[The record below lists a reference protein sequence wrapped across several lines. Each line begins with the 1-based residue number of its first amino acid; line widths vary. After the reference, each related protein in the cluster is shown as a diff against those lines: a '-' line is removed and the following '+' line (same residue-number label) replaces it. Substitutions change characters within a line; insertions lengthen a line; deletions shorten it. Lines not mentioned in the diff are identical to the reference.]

1 MYRKNAIIESKET
14 KGTVFQINRTFYDG
28 EGKMYRQT
36 HSAGHSNPK
45 QHPYGTNGEHAYD
58 YEWKDGE
65 IINRST
71 RELTDMER
79 KESADIL

>member
-1 MYRKNAIIESKET
+1 
-14 KGTVFQINRTFYDG
+14 
-28 EGKMYRQT
+28 MYRQT